1 MVKLNLLPVWRFGL
15 LTMAWLALVSVVSI
29 LSQKAY
35 GAETLLN
42 EKFTEKLTKN
52 AIARS
57 EKDSFTCTGNLEE
70 LTTLLLKDLPS
81 YSNRVIQRT
90 QKINQSA
97 GVKNYI
103 ITASNAEFEPLGLPR
118 LQYDQLDDQDPQ
130 QVFFSV
136 LERQYIDNQIID
148 IQTYHWLFLTQTDS
162 GWRTVMMFS
171 RFGNSAKNMPPT
183 PPRETTNGIIGQGVK
198 LWLKDCRAGTVRVS

>member
-1 MVKLNLLPVWRFGL
+1 VVKLNLLPVWRFGL

-97 GVKNYI
+97 G
-103 ITASNAEFEPLGLPR
+103 
-118 LQYDQLDDQDPQ
+118 
-130 QVFFSV
+130 